1 MIYNEI
7 REMIVKE
14 LSIPEEKVTAE
25 ARLTEDLG
33 VDSIDA
39 VELFMNIEDKYD
51 IQISDEIAQNFK
63 TFGDLVKYVK
73 TLVK

>member
-1 MIYNEI
+1 MIYNDI
-7 REMIVKE
+7 KEMIVKE
-14 LSIPEEKVTAE
+14 LSIPEDKITEN

-39 VELFMNIEDKYD
+39 VELIMNIEDKYG
-51 IQISDEIAQNFK
+51 IQVSDEIAQNFK
-63 TFGDLVKYVK
+63 TFGDLVKYVE